1 MIVENSWQD
10 RKGFEE
16 KSMAITIAQDEIM
29 NYGMWQQFICF
40 WKSETF
46 FFLITYEDATSLEPS
61 EKLETQGPRG
71 GNMK

>member
-46 FFLITYEDATSLEPS
+46 FFWITYEDATSLEPS